1 MAPFCHGIGRIC
13 DLSTSVNS
21 FSDVRYL
28 VWTYESTLINEC
40 GYNGA
45 QPYWDWSLDNPEY
58 GTHFDQSPVFDPN
71 TGFGGNGAGGSVPRI
86 KSSDNNALPSGTCL
100 GSGPFANVG
109 LTLGPGYNLN
119 NPNPHCLVRNF
130 DLNVAE
136 NSLGWTKNVVPLL
149 NMPDYA
155 SFTKSFDFP
164 GTGAPY
170 GVHGGGHIG
179 VGGEVSHLTENIE
192 TIFVN
197 DGLDG

>member
-1 MAPFCHGIGRIC
+1 
-13 DLSTSVNS
+13 
-21 FSDVRYL
+21 
-28 VWTYESTLINEC
+28 LISEC

-45 QPYWDWSLDNPEY
+45 QPYWDWTLDNPEY
-58 GTHFDQSPVFDPN
+58 GTRFDQSPVFDPN
-71 TGFGGNGAGGSVPRI
+71 TGFGGNGAGGSVARMKSH
-86 KSSDNNALPSGTCL
+86 KSSDNNALPDGTCL
-100 GSGPFANVG
+100 GNGPFANVG

-119 NPNPHCLVRNF
+119 NQIPHCLVRNF

-155 SFTKSFDFP
+155 SFTKAFDFP

-179 VGGEVSHLTENIE
+179 VGGEVCHTKRRLEITLANEA
-192 TIFVN
+192 V
-197 DGLDG
+197 DGRSLGVHKRSIILSSPCSTRQNLVGMAK